1 MPIRPTVMIKF
12 WLECWRYVTL
22 LLWNRLQSFLTVI
35 LIKVCFLISGKNQ
48 IYILFKKKVTNKLT
62 RAIIS
67 SLWKDI
73 WKIIFNYLYKNL
85 QDNKLVHQS
94 GFQSNES
101 CVNQL
106 LSTVNDLYK
115 ASDPYPTLET
125 CGVFLDMSKAFDK
138 VWHKGLIFKPKSL
151 GVSDALLCLIESFL
165 MEQWPSG

>member
-1 MPIRPTVMIKF
+1 MEPLTIIFNSYINQSMFPDIWKKSNIYPI
-12 WLECWRYVTL
+12 
-22 LLWNRLQSFLTVI
+22 Q
-35 LIKVCFLISGKNQ
+35 
-48 IYILFKKKVTNKLT
+48 KKVTNKLSIIILT

-106 LSTVNDLYK
+106 LSTVNDLHK

-138 VWHKGLIFKPKSL
+138 VWHKGLIFKLKSL